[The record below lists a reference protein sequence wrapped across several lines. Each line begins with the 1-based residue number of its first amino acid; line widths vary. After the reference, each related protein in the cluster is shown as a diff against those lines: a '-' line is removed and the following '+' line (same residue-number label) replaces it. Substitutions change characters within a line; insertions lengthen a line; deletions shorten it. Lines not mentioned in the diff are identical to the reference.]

1 MSNKLKK
8 KPSTRLSPE
17 LMTAAEVSGITGV
30 KLEILRK
37 WVDRMQRNLSEA
49 YQKEAQEKLLKAED
63 CISAANVV
71 CSALAIYETWWYKKA
86 LDRYMDNYTAAVRKM
101 NSVGLAKK
109 REPEKIC
116 SAGIHRAGNLWSDS
130 KAAEWR
136 TLHNGS
142 TENRMQHVRFWHPF
156 GAAAAPV

>member
-49 YQKEAQEKLLKAED
+49 YQKEAQEKLLKAE
-63 CISAANVV
+63 
-71 CSALAIYETWWYKKA
+71 
-86 LDRYMDNYTAAVRKM
+86 R
-101 NSVGLAKK
+101 
-109 REPEKIC
+109 
-116 SAGIHRAGNLWSDS
+116 
-130 KAAEWR
+130 
-136 TLHNGS
+136 LHQRGERRVLG
-142 TENRMQHVRFWHPF
+142 T
-156 GAAAAPV
+156 GDL

>member
-8 KPSTRLSPE
+8 KPSTKLSPE
-17 LMTAAEVSGITGV
+17 TMTAAEVSGITGV

-71 CSALAIYETWWYKKA
+71 CIPAGDELSERPIAGEQCGY
-86 LDRYMDNYTAAVRKM
+86 RKT
-101 NSVGLAKK
+101 
-109 REPEKIC
+109 P
-116 SAGIHRAGNLWSDS
+116 AGTGQ
-130 KAAEWR
+130 K
-136 TLHNGS
+136 
-142 TENRMQHVRFWHPF
+142 VP
-156 GAAAAPV
+156 

>member
-17 LMTAAEVSGITGV
+17 AITAAEVSGITGV

-37 WVDRMQRNLSEA
+37 WVDRMQKSLSEA

-71 CSALAIYETWWYKKA
+71 CSALAIYETWGYKKA

-101 NSVGLAKK
+101 NSVGLAKMY
-109 REPEKIC
+109 EELHEKTGATLEFEDMDI
-116 SAGIHRAGNLWSDS
+116 AKEFGFGG
-130 KAAEWR
+130 AEK
-136 TLHNGS
+136 
-142 TENRMQHVRFWHPF
+142 
-156 GAAAAPV
+156 

>member
-49 YQKEAQEKLLKAED
+49 YQKEAQE
-63 CISAANVV
+63 N
-71 CSALAIYETWWYKKA
+71 
-86 LDRYMDNYTAAVRKM
+86 
-101 NSVGLAKK
+101 
-109 REPEKIC
+109 
-116 SAGIHRAGNLWSDS
+116 
-130 KAAEWR
+130 
-136 TLHNGS
+136 
-142 TENRMQHVRFWHPF
+142 
-156 GAAAAPV
+156 

>member
-71 CSALAIYETWWYKKA
+71 CSALAIYETWG
-86 LDRYMDNYTAAVRKM
+86 T
-101 NSVGLAKK
+101 K
-109 REPEKIC
+109 RRLT
-116 SAGIHRAGNLWSDS
+116 GTWTT
-130 KAAEWR
+130 
-136 TLHNGS
+136 TLRQYG
-142 TENRMQHVRFWHPF
+142 R
-156 GAAAAPV
+156 

>member
-8 KPSTRLSPE
+8 KPSTKLSPE
-17 LMTAAEVSGITGV
+17 TMTAAEVSGITGV

-71 CSALAIYETWWYKKA
+71 CSALAIYETWGYKKA

-101 NSVGLAKK
+101 NSVGLTKMYEELHEKTGATLEFEDMDLAK
-109 REPEKIC
+109 EF
-116 SAGIHRAGNLWSDS
+116 GFGG
-130 KAAEWR
+130 AE
-136 TLHNGS
+136 
-142 TENRMQHVRFWHPF
+142 E
-156 GAAAAPV
+156 

>member
-17 LMTAAEVSGITGV
+17 TMTAAEVSGITGV

-63 CISAANVV
+63 CISAAKS
-71 CSALAIYETWWYKKA
+71 CARHWRSMRHGGTKRRLTGTW
-86 LDRYMDNYTAAVRKM
+86 TT
-101 NSVGLAKK
+101 
-109 REPEKIC
+109 
-116 SAGIHRAGNLWSDS
+116 
-130 KAAEWR
+130 
-136 TLHNGS
+136 TLRQYG
-142 TENRMQHVRFWHPF
+142 R
-156 GAAAAPV
+156 

>member
-17 LMTAAEVSGITGV
+17 TMTAAEVSGITGV

-71 CSALAIYETWWYKKA
+71 CSALAIYETWGYKKA
-86 LDRYMDNYTAAVRKM
+86 LDRYMDNYTAADEQCR
-101 NSVGLAKK
+101 SG
-109 REPEKIC
+109 
-116 SAGIHRAGNLWSDS
+116 
-130 KAAEWR
+130 
-136 TLHNGS
+136 
-142 TENRMQHVRFWHPF
+142 
-156 GAAAAPV
+156 

>member
-17 LMTAAEVSGITGV
+17 AMTAAEVSGITGV

-37 WVDRMQRNLSEA
+37 WVDRMQKSLSEA

-71 CSALAIYETWWYKKA
+71 CSALAIYETWGYKKA
-86 LDRYMDNYTAAVRKM
+86 LDRYMDNYTAIVKQMNEVGIKKM
-101 NSVGLAKK
+101 YEELHAKT
-109 REPEKIC
+109 
-116 SAGIHRAGNLWSDS
+116 G
-130 KAAEWR
+130 AE
-136 TLHNGS
+136 LEFEDMDIAKEFGFGVNENG
-142 TENRMQHVRFWHPF
+142 TKK
-156 GAAAAPV
+156 

>member
-8 KPSTRLSPE
+8 KPSTRLNPE

-63 CISAANVV
+63 CISAANVI
-71 CSALAIYETWWYKKA
+71 CSALAIYETWGYKKA
-86 LDRYMDNYTAAVRKM
+86 LDRYMDNYTAIVKRMNKVGIRKLYDELHEKTGAELEFEDM
-101 NSVGLAKK
+101 DIANEFGFEESKNGKK
-109 REPEKIC
+109 
-116 SAGIHRAGNLWSDS
+116 
-130 KAAEWR
+130 
-136 TLHNGS
+136 
-142 TENRMQHVRFWHPF
+142 
-156 GAAAAPV
+156 